1 MAWFLFLIAPLTRT
15 LETTWVWGSPLTAEQ
30 IEYLSVFDTYDSSY
44 IKLDLART
52 VLTIESVK
60 KGPNWDSAQPFCK
73 QLLPATVLEFLNTNQ
88 LELGVNIT
96 RIAVFNIAVPHMAG
110 CRCYV
115 RMMMSLGFNLMNMR
129 IVESESDIGAFCNL
143 QKLTLYA
150 TQTASVNTYTEPSFS
165 PLVHQLMNE
174 AHRYTLDL

>member
-1 MAWFLFLIAPLTRT
+1 MAWFLFLIAPLTRS

-73 QLLPATVLEFLNTNQ
+73 QLLPATVFEFLNTNQ
-88 LELGVNIT
+88 LEVGVNIT
-96 RIAVFNIAVPHMAG
+96 RIEVFNIATPHMAG

-115 RMMMSLGFNLMNMR
+115 LGFNLINMR
-129 IVESESDIGAFCNL
+129 IVKSESDIGAFCNL
-143 QKLTLYA
+143 RKLNVYA
-150 TQTASVNTYTEPSFS
+150 TQTANVNTYTEPSFS
-165 PLVHQLMNE
+165 PLVHQLMTE
-174 AHRYTLDL
+174 AHRYSLDL